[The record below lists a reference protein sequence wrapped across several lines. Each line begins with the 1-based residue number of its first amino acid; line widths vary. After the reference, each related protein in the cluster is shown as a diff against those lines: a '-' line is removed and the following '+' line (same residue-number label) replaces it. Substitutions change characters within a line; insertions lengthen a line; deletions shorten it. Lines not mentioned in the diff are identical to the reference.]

1 MDMDTLGYFLHMDSC
16 EENPTPGNPFV
27 KKDDNDDDDDDE

>member
-16 EENPTPGNPFV
+16 EDEPVEGNPFARQS
-27 KKDDNDDDDDDE
+27 DDDDDDDD